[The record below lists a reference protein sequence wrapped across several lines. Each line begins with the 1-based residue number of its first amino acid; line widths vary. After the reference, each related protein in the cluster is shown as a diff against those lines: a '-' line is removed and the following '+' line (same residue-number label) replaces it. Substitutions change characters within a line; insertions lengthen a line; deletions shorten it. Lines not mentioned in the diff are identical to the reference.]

1 MPNEIF
7 FGLRI
12 IRAAAAPRGT
22 GTAGRTRAQSSSGR
36 RPCVGVRQ
44 ALSSPGSANAP
55 WARARSVPSGA
66 SSPLC
71 HTNAALRM
79 NDKSGAKRLHI
90 RNAMFERPPKPK
102 AYFKNAGHCT
112 RCEEPFGGNATAYMV
127 REYVVW
133 STIWG
138 GQLNLCQYETI
149 PVCDACLKPNEQER
163 TTIDATCKGCGQRMR
178 LSELWPARV
187 CSNRCAQRDRR
198 KRRRMAARTRCGV
211 CRTIFTPRRR
221 DAKFCSVA
229 CKQRAYRRAHGI
241 EQVASDC

>member
-1 MPNEIF
+1 
-7 FGLRI
+7 
-12 IRAAAAPRGT
+12 
-22 GTAGRTRAQSSSGR
+22 
-36 RPCVGVRQ
+36 
-44 ALSSPGSANAP
+44 
-55 WARARSVPSGA
+55 
-66 SSPLC
+66 
-71 HTNAALRM
+71 M

-163 TTIDATCKGCGQRMR
+163 TTIDATCKGCEQRMR

-198 KRRRMAARTRCGV
+198 KRRRMAARTRCSV
-211 CRTIFTPRRR
+211 CRTIFTQRRR